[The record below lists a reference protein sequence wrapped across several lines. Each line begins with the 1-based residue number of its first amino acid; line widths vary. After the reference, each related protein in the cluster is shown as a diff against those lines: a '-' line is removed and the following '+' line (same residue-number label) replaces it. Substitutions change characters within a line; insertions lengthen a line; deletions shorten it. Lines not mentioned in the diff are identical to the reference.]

1 MMKQNFVKKESID
14 SFKSFLKETDG
25 DLFFRIWMEIET
37 LAMLKNEN
45 EKKR

>member
-14 SFKSFLKETDG
+14 SFKNFLKETDG
-25 DLFFRIWMEIET
+25 DLFLRIWMEIET
-37 LAMLKNEN
+37 LAVLKNEN